1 MLWTK
6 VNACG
11 LVEII
16 LILLMLLPHII
27 HPHQLFPCG
36 ELQGKFLNL
45 LLFLTINY
53 AQLWSSII
61 LFFLLCIIQLYRGTS
76 TLQSLCCLFSASCG
90 NDFTFSRTRS
100 NCLCSCSGTSELCY
114 ISHLGFE
121 LNLRKVKYYFL
132 IKFDTGHWIAPLCAH
147 HLYFFVLTV
156 M

>member
-1 MLWTK
+1 MQMLWTK

-45 LLFLTINY
+45 LLFLSINY

-61 LFFLLCIIQLYRGTS
+61 LFFFCVSFSYIAAPPPYNHYAAYSVPPVAMTSPSPVPGPTAYAPVQVLRSYVIYLTLVSSLILGKLNIIS
-76 TLQSLCCLFSASCG
+76 W
-90 NDFTFSRTRS
+90 
-100 NCLCSCSGTSELCY
+100 
-114 ISHLGFE
+114 
-121 LNLRKVKYYFL
+121 LNLTQV
-132 IKFDTGHWIAPLCAH
+132 IG
-147 HLYFFVLTV
+147 
-156 M
+156 